1 MTMSIIELHNDVR
14 AVIDEGAFAMVLI
27 TGTDKVRSGYGNGD
41 SLLVDFDHRVFA
53 VADATERFPHA
64 SRLLLSN
71 IVSGLQTIPQSS
83 DEWLHYLNGIYAS
96 QEYHLKSTLSLIAL
110 QKQESV
116 SRAFIAH
123 GGDSSLQIYNRQNKS
138 MVYKTSVNMNFAGR
152 SKHVD
157 SIDCIPLQDQ
167 LRVILYSDGFH
178 DVIKHCNIEMEDLIH
193 VPLIEAITHI
203 IDKVGN
209 LDREEYDDISL
220 LLFDIPEIYT
230 VNTKGILMG
239 GTTRLQEQKVKE
251 SISIHDYNSLIRIM

>member
-1 MTMSIIELHNDVR
+1 
-14 AVIDEGAFAMVLI
+14 
-27 TGTDKVRSGYGNGD
+27 
-41 SLLVDFDHRVFA
+41 
-53 VADATERFPHA
+53 
-64 SRLLLSN
+64 
-71 IVSGLQTIPQSS
+71 LQTIPQSS

-123 GGDSSLQIYNRQNKS
+123 GGDSSLQIYNKQNKS
-138 MVYKTSVNMNFAGR
+138 LVYKTSVNMNFAGR

-178 DVIKHCNIEMEDLIH
+178 DVIKHCNIVMEDLLH
-193 VPLIEAITHI
+193 VSLIEAITHI

-209 LDREEYDDISL
+209 LDCEEYDDISL